1 MDSTAL
7 SAGSHST
14 DGRRWLALGVILAA
28 VAMTFVDM
36 FVVNVAIPSIQGDL
50 DASDGKTQL
59 VVAMYAIVYGA
70 FLFLGGRLGD
80 VFGRRKVFSI
90 GVALFTLASFGASV
104 VPSADSLIAMRGLQG
119 FGAALMMPQ
128 VFSIIITT
136 FDGADRNKA
145 FGAFA
150 TVAGVSAGSAQLIGG
165 ALLRADLFDLGWRL
179 VFLINIPIGIVA
191 TALILMYV
199 PNDRPA
205 QSGKGAL
212 DVLGA
217 TLLCVTLI
225 VFVGSLTLGSERSA
239 RNAIWA
245 AGAAGTVALA
255 TLFLRW
261 ERRVLAVGGDPIL
274 RMSLFRDRLFAAG
287 NGVALLFY
295 AGNAGLFLSF
305 PLFLQTGL
313 GYSPLRCGAV
323 FAPMAVSFALSSNY
337 FARHAV
343 RIGYKLIIG
352 GSSAIVVGI
361 AILGFLADREP
372 DKIVPWLILSGV
384 IGIFGGMIQPT
395 INVLTMQNVK
405 PNDAGS
411 ASGVLSTSF
420 EIGGGIGTVA
430 LGTLYFEVLGDSPS
444 SIGDYSS
451 AFVAGMILI
460 GAIYTSIVVLALFA
474 RREASVSPAFAAAD

>member
-1 MDSTAL
+1 MDSGSI
-7 SAGSHST
+7 SAAA
-14 DGRRWLALGVILAA
+14 GRKWLALGVILAA

-36 FVVNVAIPSIQGDL
+36 FVVNVAIPSIQSDL

-90 GVALFTLASFGASV
+90 GVALFTLASLGASV
-104 VPSADSLIAMRGLQG
+104 APSTDSLIVMRGLQG

-136 FDGADRNKA
+136 FDGSDRNKA

-179 VFLINIPIGIVA
+179 AFLINIPIGVVA
-191 TALILMYV
+191 TGLILAFV
-199 PNDRPA
+199 PNDRPV
-205 QSGKGAL
+205 QQGKGAL
-212 DVLGA
+212 DILGA
-217 TLLCVTLI
+217 ALLCITLI
-225 VFVGSLTLGSERSA
+225 VFVGSLTLGSEREA

-245 AGAAGTVALA
+245 AGFAGTVVLA
-255 TLFLRW
+255 AIFLRW
-261 ERRVLAVGGDPIL
+261 ERRVLDVGGDPIV

-323 FAPMAVSFALSSNY
+323 FAPMAVSFAISSNF

-343 RIGYKLIIG
+343 NIGYRLIVG

-361 AILGFLADREP
+361 AVLAVLADREP
-372 DKIVPWLILSGV
+372 DQIVPWLILSGI
-384 IGIFGGMIQPT
+384 IGIFGGMVQPT
-395 INVLTMQNVK
+395 INVLTMRNVG
-405 PNDAGS
+405 PADAGS

-420 EIGGGIGTVA
+420 EIGGGLGTVA
-430 LGTLYFEVLGDSPS
+430 LGTLYFEVLGENPV
-444 SIGDYSS
+444 SISDYSS
-451 AFVAGMILI
+451 AFVAGMVLI
-460 GAIYTSIVVLALFA
+460 GAIYSAIVVLALFA
-474 RREASVSPAFAAAD
+474 RREASVVPAFAAAD